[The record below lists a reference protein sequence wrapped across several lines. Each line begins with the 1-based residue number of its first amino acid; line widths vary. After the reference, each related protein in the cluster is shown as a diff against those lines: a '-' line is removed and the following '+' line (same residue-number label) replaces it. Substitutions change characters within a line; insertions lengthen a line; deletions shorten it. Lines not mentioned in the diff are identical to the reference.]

1 MFILFWILFEAF
13 VVVVVVV
20 VVAVAVVVVL
30 FNFHHA
36 TRLAETKMVLL
47 RYREKGSGKEGND
60 KKD

>member
-1 MFILFWILFEAF
+1 MLFLFWILFEAF

-20 VVAVAVVVVL
+20 VAVVVVL